1 MSDLITYGEV
11 VNIFGKDPATQL
23 LQCVERVA
31 EIKSEIIQFDKN
43 ARWKVALK
51 ALNDTNLAM

>member
-1 MSDLITYGEV
+1 M
-11 VNIFGKDPATQL
+11 VNFFGKDPATKL

-31 EIKSEIIQFDKN
+31 EIKSEIIHFDKN
-43 ARWKVALK
+43 ARWEDALK